1 MADLLFQ
8 REVIY
13 TEDVEKILG
22 KRPWSS
28 RADELLRDAEE
39 QGGEV
44 KEETPHETETPDP
57 TDKSDATPSE
67 GKTTPPPPPSST
79 KTEEEDSCN
88 EQVHDSGILG
98 ADSCGD

>member
-1 MADLLFQ
+1 MRENEEGHHEMADLLFQ

-22 KRPWSS
+22 N
-28 RADELLRDAEE
+28 
-39 QGGEV
+39 
-44 KEETPHETETPDP
+44 
-57 TDKSDATPSE
+57 KSDATPSE

-79 KTEEEDSCN
+79 KTEEEDSCS